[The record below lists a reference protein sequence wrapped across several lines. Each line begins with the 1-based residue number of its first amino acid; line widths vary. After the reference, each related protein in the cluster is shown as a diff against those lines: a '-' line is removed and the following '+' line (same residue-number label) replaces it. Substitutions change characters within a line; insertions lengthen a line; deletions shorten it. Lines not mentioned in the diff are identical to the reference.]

1 MLDNSWFVPIKTHPS
16 NPLRIF
22 CFHYA
27 GGSMSV
33 YRTWSEHIKNAD
45 LVTIQLPG
53 RENRFTEALITEMD
67 LIIDN
72 LYENFSDF
80 DNKPYVFFGH
90 SLGALIAFEFAKKLQ
105 KQGPLGLKHL
115 IVSGSRAPH
124 LPIRRRLI
132 YNLPDQELF
141 SEIQKYNGI
150 PENLLAEKD
159 LLMNIMLP
167 IIRADFTIS
176 DIYQCSTE
184 TKLKIPITVF
194 GGRDDDTFPF
204 EDLLQ
209 WKLHTDT
216 FDYQSFAGNHF
227 FIKSSFP
234 EVIDN
239 INSILTSI

>member
-16 NPLRIF
+16 NALRIF

-33 YRTWSEHIKNAD
+33 YRTWSEHLKNAD

-105 KQGPLGLKHL
+105 KQGHLGLKNL

-132 YNLPDQELF
+132 YNLHDQELF

-176 DIYQCSTE
+176 DIYISALLKQNLKFLLQFLVE
-184 TKLKIPITVF
+184 EMMIHFLLKICSSGNYTLILLTTKALPEITSLSNHHF
-194 GGRDDDTFPF
+194 LK
-204 EDLLQ
+204 LL
-209 WKLHTDT
+209 
-216 FDYQSFAGNHF
+216 
-227 FIKSSFP
+227 I
-234 EVIDN
+234 V
-239 INSILTSI
+239 SILS